1 VVYEDMTPYLLL
13 STRPKTKVKSY
24 HNLCGDMLGLI
35 REEEASPK
43 GTIGLTQNVLLVTRR
58 IT

>member
-1 VVYEDMTPYLLL
+1 MTPYLLL